1 MSREAENALLLLV
14 GVATAMITLGGSYT
28 RYVKASLLPWLTVTA
43 VILIGLALVSI
54 AADMRRG
61 SPPDE
66 SADDRPVHHHGAHS
80 HRNSIAWL
88 LLVPV
93 IVLIFITPPALRAG
107 AAAPKVAAVST
118 EVLRRP
124 FPALPDG
131 PAPEVSVPEV
141 MIRAAQDTAGT
152 LNGRLITVIGFTLQE
167 PDGVDLGRVLIIC
180 CAADAQ
186 LARIHLRGPGA
197 TALRTYPD
205 ETWVRIEGTVI
216 PTASDG
222 DSTSIPTLNVKSAT
236 RIDAP
241 ANAYA

>member
-14 GVATAMITLGGSYT
+14 GIATAMITIGGAYT

-43 VILIGLALVSI
+43 VILIALALVSM
-54 AADMRRG
+54 AADIRRG
-61 SPPDE
+61 SAPD
-66 SADDRPVHHHGAHS
+66 DDHGGHS
-80 HRNSIAWL
+80 HRGSVAWL
-88 LLVPV
+88 LLVPIV
-93 IVLIFITPPALRAG
+93 VLIFVTPPALRPG
-107 AAAPKVAAVST
+107 AAAPKVTPVST

-131 PAPEVSVPEV
+131 RAPEVSLPDV

-152 LNGRLITVIGFTLQE
+152 LNDRLITVIGFTLPE
-167 PDGVDLGRVLIIC
+167 AGGVDLGRVVIIC

-186 LARIHLRGPGA
+186 LARIHLRGPAGA
-197 TALRTYPD
+197 DLKNYPE
-205 ETWVRIEGTVI
+205 ETWLKVEGTVLAGK
-216 PTASDG
+216 TDG
-222 DSTSIPTLNVKSAT
+222 DSTSIPTLQVQSAT